1 MKKENNR
8 YLRNMYYKVKVTTKD
23 TRRVL
28 IHRKVP
34 HHHLPYIK
42 LNPNLK
48 VEVLEVFRVD
58 RKRKYDNNGDS

>member
-1 MKKENNR
+1 MNRDNNR
-8 YLRNMYYKVKVTTKD
+8 HLRNMYYKIKVTTKD

-28 IHRKVP
+28 IHRRVP

-58 RKRKYDNNGDS
+58 RRRDKKKGGE

>member
-1 MKKENNR
+1 MKKESDR
-8 YLRNMYYKVKVTTKD
+8 QLRNMYYKVKVTTKD
-23 TRRVL
+23 TKRVL

-48 VEVLEVFRVD
+48 VEVLEVFRD
-58 RKRKYDNNGDS
+58 ISKDKRRKEDE